1 MKKIIKIILISL
13 VIIGIASVAFYFYN
27 GTDTPKEQVIATT
40 SFEKEIENQVKS
52 QIQGND
58 YPQASKA
65 FHDIMSTIKTE
76 ASIENVDGKKQ
87 LTTNEVANCQ
97 KIAFYAYAPIFN
109 RYQKSY
115 FSQPSWT
122 DSELNALKA
131 QAQELLSM
139 NIAEGAAK
147 HGIAQV
153 IDNVNDYNAA
163 WAVVRSAHSCYSVA
177 AVKSIKS
184 KVAQYNR
191 APLTNNASLRAGL
204 NSAYTDAKSSLAS
217 NINAIC
223 RKVAQNYMAYGSYD
237 NYLAAEEA
245 ALNRI
250 NEYVNAF
257 GGGSFGNAKNALAQA
272 DNDAINYYAKNY

>member
-1 MKKIIKIILISL
+1 MNKIIKIILISL

-122 DSELNALKA
+122 DGELNALKA

-163 WAVVRSAHSCYSVA
+163 WAVVRSAHSCHSVV

-223 RKVAQNYMAYGSYD
+223 RKVAQNYRAYGNYD
-237 NYLAAEEA
+237 NYFAAEEA
-245 ALNRI
+245 ALNQI

-257 GGGSFGNAKNALAQA
+257 GGGSFSDAKNALAQA
-272 DNDAINYYAKNY
+272 DNDALNYYPN

>member
-1 MKKIIKIILISL
+1 MNKIIKIILISL

-223 RKVAQNYMAYGSYD
+223 RKVAQNYRAYGNYD
-237 NYLAAEEA
+237 NYFAAEEA
-245 ALNRI
+245 ALNQI

-257 GGGSFGNAKNALAQA
+257 GGGSFSDAKNALAQA
-272 DNDAINYYAKNY
+272 DNDALNYYPN

>member
-223 RKVAQNYMAYGSYD
+223 RKVAQSYMAYGSYD

-257 GGGSFGNAKNALAQA
+257 GGGSFGNAKNALAQG

>member
-1 MKKIIKIILISL
+1 MNKIIKIILISL

-223 RKVAQNYMAYGSYD
+223 RKVAQNYRAYGNYD

-257 GGGSFGNAKNALAQA
+257 GGGSFGNAKNALAQG

>member
-1 MKKIIKIILISL
+1 MNKIIKIILISL

-40 SFEKEIENQVKS
+40 PFEKEIENQVKS

-58 YPQASKA
+58 YVQASKA
-65 FHDIMSTIKTE
+65 FHDILSTIKTE

-177 AVKSIKS
+177 EVKSIKS
-184 KVAQYNR
+184 KVTQYNR

>member
-1 MKKIIKIILISL
+1 MNKIIKIILISL

-223 RKVAQNYMAYGSYD
+223 RKVAQNYRAYGNYD
-237 NYLAAEEA
+237 NYFAAEEA
-245 ALNRI
+245 ALNQI
-250 NEYVNAF
+250 NEYVNGF
-257 GGGSFGNAKNALAQA
+257 GGGSFSDAKNALAQA
-272 DNDAINYYAKNY
+272 DNDALNYYPN

>member
-1 MKKIIKIILISL
+1 MNKIIKIILISL

-122 DSELNALKA
+122 DGELNALKA

-139 NIAEGAAK
+139 NIAEGTAK
-147 HGIAQV
+147 HGIAKV
-153 IDNVNDYNAA
+153 IANVNDYNAA

-177 AVKSIKS
+177 EVKSIKS
-184 KVAQYNR
+184 KVTQYNR

>member
-87 LTTNEVANCQ
+87 LTSNEVANCQ

-217 NINAIC
+217 NINAYC
-223 RKVAQNYMAYGSYD
+223 RKVAQNYRAYGNYD

>member
-1 MKKIIKIILISL
+1 MNKIIKIILISL

-147 HGIAQV
+147 HGIAKV
-153 IDNVNDYNAA
+153 IANVNDYNAA

-177 AVKSIKS
+177 EVKSIKS
-184 KVAQYNR
+184 KVTQYNR

-237 NYLAAEEA
+237 NYLDAEEA

>member
-1 MKKIIKIILISL
+1 MNKIIKIILISL

-122 DSELNALKA
+122 DGELNALKA

-223 RKVAQNYMAYGSYD
+223 RKVAQNYRAYGNYD
-237 NYLAAEEA
+237 NYVAAEEA
-245 ALNRI
+245 ALNQI

-257 GGGSFGNAKNALAQA
+257 GGGSFSDAKNALAQA
-272 DNDAINYYAKNY
+272 DNDALNYYPN

>member
-1 MKKIIKIILISL
+1 MNKIIKIILISL

-223 RKVAQNYMAYGSYD
+223 RKVAQNYRAYGNYD
-237 NYLAAEEA
+237 NYFAAEEA
-245 ALNRI
+245 ALNQI

-257 GGGSFGNAKNALAQA
+257 GGGSFSDAKTALAQA
-272 DNDAINYYAKNY
+272 DNDALNYYPN